1 MSTDIHKLAFGLF
14 SEYFRKRRAKFG
26 SVRENLMK
34 ARMYVPVERWLSSAV
49 FYALIGA
56 IVALIIFVL
65 MKSIL
70 KFHFSS
76 HLPYHSSLLAGL
88 GTFDSSSPFGFVDF
102 VLMLTVIL
110 IAFFSIFFSFYFLPQ
125 IRAWERKGR
134 IEAILPYAIGYISSM
149 ASIGV
154 IPYEIFK
161 KLSEMEGSYGEV
173 SIEAKQ
179 VVRDVEV
186 LGFDFITALRNLATI
201 TPCLQMKSFVQ
212 GAVTTALSGG
222 EMGPYFI
229 TAARQYMEER
239 RRKYSDFVTML
250 SLFAEFYVVGL
261 VAAPLL
267 IMVVMAIMCF
277 LGSASLAVLAAI
289 VYLII
294 PLGSAGFIFLIG
306 LYS

>member
-1 MSTDIHKLAFGLF
+1 MDLHELAFGLF
-14 SEYFRKRRAKFG
+14 GEYFRKRKTKFS
-26 SVRENLMK
+26 SVREQLIS
-34 ARMYVPVERWLSSAV
+34 ARIYVPVERWLSSAV
-49 FYALIGA
+49 LYALIGA
-56 IVALIIFVL
+56 IVALTIYLL

-70 KFHFSS
+70 KVHFSA
-76 HLPYHSSLLAGL
+76 HLPSDLTSPANL
-88 GTFDSSSPFGFVDF
+88 GTQGSFSFPFGFIDF
-102 VLMLTVIL
+102 VLTLMVIV
-110 IAFFSIFFSFYFLPQ
+110 IAFFSVFFSFYFFPK
-125 IRAWERKGR
+125 IKTWERRGK
-134 IEAILPYAIGYISSM
+134 IEAYLPYAIGYISSM

-173 SIEAKQ
+173 SMEAKQ
-179 VVRDVEV
+179 IVRDVEV
-186 LGFDFITALRNLATI
+186 LGFDFITALRNLATV
-201 TPCLQMKSFVQ
+201 TASQQMRSFLQ

-229 TAARQYMEER
+229 NAAKQYMEDR
-239 RRKYSDFVTML
+239 RRKYGDFITML
-250 SLFAEFYVVGL
+250 GLFAEFYVVGL

-277 LGSASLAVLAAI
+277 LGSASLSTLAAI
-289 VYLII
+289 VYIII